1 MDVGDWKSNLQHPT
15 SNVQTKDRGYTMKKL
30 LYIALNELLLLLK
43 DKMAAIWMVILPLG
57 MTAIMGL
64 VFGGFGGGSEA
75 VVIDLPVVDHDGGEM
90 AAVVLDILSQ
100 TGNLHLETEH
110 DEETARQLV
119 ADGKRAG
126 AMVIPSG
133 FSADLTSGQPTA
145 LELIIVP
152 GGQTAPLLEGMVRGV
167 ASGFSNVQTAVEV
180 AISEV
185 QRATGSTNLDYQGI
199 AGRVVDVALERLHDP
214 PVRARITTVGSAEE
228 EEFNIFDQVVPGYAV
243 MFAMFTV
250 LSAAGGILEEK
261 ERGTFKRLLI
271 APIPQWSLLG
281 GKLLAQFLM
290 GVGQIA
296 LMFIFGALVFHVQLG
311 NSLLGLLL
319 ITLATCWATT
329 SLGILLVAVIRSRK
343 QLHPITTLI
352 ILGSSAIG
360 GSWFPL
366 FLMPKAVQQV
376 GRITLVAWAMEGY
389 NRLML
394 LGGSL
399 ADVWVNIGVLV
410 LYGAICFAIGL
421 KLFKF
426 KEA

>member
-1 MDVGDWKSNLQHPT
+1 
-15 SNVQTKDRGYTMKKL
+15 MKKL
-30 LYIALNELLLLLK
+30 LYIALNELLLLRK
-43 DKMAAIWMVILPLG
+43 DKMAVVWMIILPLG
-57 MTAIMGL
+57 MTTIMGL

-75 VVIDLPVVDHDGGEM
+75 VVIDLPVVDRDGGEM

-100 TGNLHLETEH
+100 TENLHVEMEY
-110 DEETARQLV
+110 DEESARQLL

-126 AMVIPSG
+126 VVLIPSG
-133 FSADLTSGQPTA
+133 FSAAITSGQPTA
-145 LELIIVP
+145 LELIVTP
-152 GGQTAPLLEGMVRGV
+152 GGQTAPLLEGMARGV
-167 ASGFSNVQTAVEV
+167 TSGFSNVQTTVQV

-185 QRATGSTNLDYQGI
+185 QLATGSTDLDYEGI
-199 AGRVVDVALERLHDP
+199 ASRVAATALERLEDP
-214 PVRARITTVGSAEE
+214 PVRTRITTVGGGSEE
-228 EEFNIFDQVVPGYAV
+228 EEFNIFGQVVPGYAV

-271 APIPQWSLLG
+271 SPIPRWSLLG

-296 LMFIFGALVFHVQLG
+296 LMFLAGALIFRVQLG

-343 QLHPITTLI
+343 QIHPITTLI

-366 FLMPKAVQQV
+366 FMMPKAVQQV
-376 GRITLVAWAMEGY
+376 GRVTLVAWAMEGY
-389 NRLML
+389 NRLMI

-399 ADVWVNIGVLV
+399 ADVWVDIGVLI
-410 LYGAICFAIGL
+410 LYGAVCFAVGL
-421 KLFKF
+421 KLFRF

>member
-1 MDVGDWKSNLQHPT
+1 
-15 SNVQTKDRGYTMKKL
+15 MKKL
-30 LYIALNELLLLLK
+30 LYIAMNELLLLLK
-43 DKMAAIWMVILPLG
+43 DKMAAVWMVVLPLG

-64 VFGGFGGGSEA
+64 VFGGFSGGSEA
-75 VVIDLPVVDHDGGEM
+75 VVIDLPVVNHDGGEM

-100 TGNLHLETEH
+100 TGNLHLETEY

-119 ADGKRAG
+119 TGGKRAG
-126 AMVIPSG
+126 AVLIPAD
-133 FSADLTSGQPTA
+133 FSADVTSGQPTA
-145 LELIIVP
+145 LELVVVP
-152 GGQTAPLLEGMVRGV
+152 GGQTAPLLEGMMRGV
-167 ASGFSNVQTAVEV
+167 ASGFSNVQTTVEV

-185 QRATGSTNLDYQGI
+185 QRATGSYDLDYEGI
-199 AGRVVDVALERLHDP
+199 AGRVVATALERLHDP
-214 PVRARITTVGSAEE
+214 PVRARIITVGSAEE
-228 EEFNIFDQVVPGYAV
+228 EEFNIFDQAVPGYAV

-296 LMFIFGALVFHVQLG
+296 LMFLAGALVFHVSLG
-311 NSLLGLLL
+311 DSILGLVLL
-319 ITLATCWATT
+319 TLATCWATT

-352 ILGSSAIG
+352 ILGTSAIG

-366 FLMPKAVQQV
+366 FMMPKAVQQV
-376 GRITLVAWAMEGY
+376 ARITLVAWAMEGY
-389 NRLML
+389 NRLMI

-399 ADVWVNIGVLV
+399 ADVWVDIGVLI
-410 LYGAICFAIGL
+410 LYGAICFAVGL
-421 KLFKF
+421 KLFRF

>member
-1 MDVGDWKSNLQHPT
+1 V
-15 SNVQTKDRGYTMKKL
+15 KKL
-30 LYIALNELLLLLK
+30 LHIALNELLLLRK
-43 DKMAAIWMVILPLG
+43 DKMAAVWMIILPLA
-57 MTAIMGL
+57 MTTIMGM

-75 VVIDLPVVDHDGGEM
+75 VVIDLPVVDHDGAEM

-100 TGNLHLETEH
+100 TENLRVETAY

-126 AMVIPSG
+126 AMIIPSD
-133 FSADLTSGQPTA
+133 FSAAILSGQATA
-145 LELIIVP
+145 LELVVAP

-167 ASGFSNVQTAVEV
+167 TSGFSNIQTTVEV

-185 QRATGSTNLDYQGI
+185 QRATGSYDLDYEGI
-199 AGRVVDVALERLHDP
+199 AERVVATALERLEDP
-214 PVRARITTVGSAEE
+214 PVRARVTTVGGEEE
-228 EEFNIFDQVVPGYAV
+228 EEFDIFDQVVPGYAV

-296 LMFIFGALVFHVQLG
+296 LMFLFGALVFHVQLG

-343 QLHPITTLI
+343 QIHPITTLV

-366 FLMPKAVQQV
+366 FMMPKAVQQV
-376 GRITLVAWAMEGY
+376 ARVTLVAWAMEGY
-389 NRLML
+389 NRLMI

-399 ADVWVNIGVLV
+399 ADVWVNIAVLI
-410 LYGAICFAIGL
+410 LYGAVCFAVGL

-426 KEA
+426 REA

>member
-1 MDVGDWKSNLQHPT
+1 
-15 SNVQTKDRGYTMKKL
+15 MKKL

-43 DKMAAIWMVILPLG
+43 DRMAVVWMVILPLA

-64 VFGGFGGGSEA
+64 VFGGLGGGSEA

-90 AAVVLDILSQ
+90 AAVVLEVLSQ
-100 TGNLHLETEH
+100 TENLRLETAYDAEA
-110 DEETARQLV
+110 ARELV

-126 AMVIPSG
+126 AVVIPSG
-133 FSADLTSGQPTA
+133 FSAAMISGQPTN
-145 LELIIVP
+145 LELVVVP
-152 GGQTAPLLEGMVRGV
+152 GGQAAPLLEGMVRGV
-167 ASGFSNVQTAVEV
+167 ASAFSNVQTTVEV

-185 QRATGSTNLDYQGI
+185 QQATGSHDLDYEGI
-199 AGRVVDVALERLHDP
+199 AERAVTTALERLHDP
-214 PVRARITTVGSAEE
+214 PVRASVTTVGGAEE
-228 EEFNIFDQVVPGYAV
+228 EFDIFDQVVPGYAV

-296 LMFIFGALVFHVQLG
+296 LMFLLGALVFHVQLG
-311 NSLLGLLL
+311 NSLVGLLL

-329 SLGILLVAVIRSRK
+329 SLGILLVSVIRSRK
-343 QLHPITTLI
+343 QIHPITTLI

-360 GSWFPL
+360 GSWYPL
-366 FLMPKAVQQV
+366 FMMPKAVQQV
-376 GRITLVAWAMEGY
+376 ARVTLVSWAMEGY
-389 NRLML
+389 NRLMI
-394 LGGSL
+394 LGGRL
-399 ADVWVNIGVLV
+399 ADVWMDIGVLV
-410 LYGAICFAIGL
+410 LYGVICFAAGL

-426 KEA
+426 REA